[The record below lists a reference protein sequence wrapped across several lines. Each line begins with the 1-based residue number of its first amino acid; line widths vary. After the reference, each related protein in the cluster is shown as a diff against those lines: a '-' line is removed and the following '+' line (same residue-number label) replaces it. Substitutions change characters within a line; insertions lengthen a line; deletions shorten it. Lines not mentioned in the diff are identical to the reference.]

1 MSANVSQPKPF
12 QIAWNVRVFHVA
24 VVVIVDGVIAFVG
37 VVVGNRIQP
46 FPTKAHLARLKVA
59 TDL

>member
-1 MSANVSQPKPF
+1 
-12 QIAWNVRVFHVA
+12 VRVFHVA
-24 VVVIVDGVIAFVG
+24 VVVVIVDGVIAFVA

>member
-12 QIAWNVRVFHVA
+12 QIAWNVFHVA